1 MLVLSLLMNGRV
13 VIVGLVCL
21 MAGMIARGDDFAR
34 YQVILNRMP
43 FGVEPTPES
52 LAAALAKPEPPREL
66 FTRNLKM
73 CAVTRNLLNGD
84 VQVGLMDLSTKKNY
98 FLRVGETEDGITVVE
113 ADYEGETALLRK
125 DGDEERLGMSDAVAM
140 TTVTS
145 PAGAS
150 AARAGVAKSVPRGI
164 SPRQAVREVKVAP
177 PKLTGEALE
186 KHLQSY
192 QMDLIRAG
200 GEKGPP
206 LPMELTPE
214 MDEQLVNEGV
224 LPPME

>member
-1 MLVLSLLMNGRV
+1 MNGRV
-13 VIVGLVCL
+13 VIIGLVCL
-21 MAGMIARGDDFAR
+21 VAGMFARGDDFAR

-52 LAAALAKPEPPREL
+52 LAAALAKPAPPRDL
-66 FTRNLKM
+66 FTRTLKM

-84 VQVGLMDLSTKKNY
+84 VQVGLMDLTTKKNY

-113 ADYEGETALLRK
+113 ADYDGETALLRK
-125 DGDEERLGMSDAVAM
+125 DGEEARLGMSDAVAM
-140 TTVTS
+140 TTVMPS
-145 PAGAS
+145 AGAPP
-150 AARAGVAKSVPRGI
+150 AMMGGVAKPVSRGL
-164 SPRQAVREVKVAP
+164 SPRQAVREVKVEP

-200 GEKGPP
+200 GEKGPALP
-206 LPMELTPE
+206 LELTPE
-214 MDEQLVNEGV
+214 MDEQLVKEGV
-224 LPPME
+224 LPPIQ